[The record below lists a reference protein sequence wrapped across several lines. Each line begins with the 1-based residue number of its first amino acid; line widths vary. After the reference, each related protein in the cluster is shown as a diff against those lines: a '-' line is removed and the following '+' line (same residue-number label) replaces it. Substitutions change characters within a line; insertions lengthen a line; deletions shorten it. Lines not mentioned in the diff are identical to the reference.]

1 MSVQCTGNQFLDHLS
16 RFPPVSAKAA
26 RAYLNLPAD
35 DRFEA
40 RIPKLLKRDAEAVAR
55 SRGETLSQY
64 VVDVLAQHVADD
76 IVATE
81 EWHLTPTEQ
90 ATLLRVLAV
99 SSPDTRALRSA
110 TKRADK
116 LFGA

>member
-1 MSVQCTGNQFLDHLS
+1 MSVQCTGALILEHTLS
-16 RFPPVSAKAA
+16 ATSVSTKAA

-40 RIPKLLKRDAEAVAR
+40 RLPKLLKRDAESVAR

-76 IVATE
+76 IVRTE

-90 ATLLRVLAV
+90 ATLLRVLATAP
-99 SSPDTRALRSA
+99 PDTRALDKA
-110 TKRADK
+110 TKRAGK

>member
-1 MSVQCTGNQFLDHLS
+1 MSV
-16 RFPPVSAKAA
+16 KAA

-40 RIPKLLKRDAEAVAR
+40 RIPKLLKRDAEAVAK

-64 VVDVLAQHVADD
+64 VVDVLARHVADD
-76 IVATE
+76 IVASA
-81 EWHLTPTEQ
+81 EWYLTPSEQ
-90 ATLLRVLAV
+90 ATLLQTLATA
-99 SSPDTRALRSA
+99 SPDTRALRSA
-110 TKRADK
+110 TKRAEK